1 MTTVGRRY
9 LEKFMQKVTKSRTVF
24 SFAYRNMLTSCVCV
38 IQNKS
43 KKTAL
48 FISVE
53 ECKPTWVKIRSYCSK
68 ALCMRESTDGQTAKW
83 RFEEQMPFP
92 QN

>member
-1 MTTVGRRY
+1 
-9 LEKFMQKVTKSRTVF
+9 MQKVTASLTVF
-24 SFAYRNMLTSCVCV
+24 SFAYKNTLTSCVCV

-43 KKTAL
+43 KKKKTAL

-53 ECKPTWVKIRSYCSK
+53 ECKPTRAKIRSYCSK
-68 ALCMRESTDGQTAKW
+68 ALCMRESTDGQAAKW

-92 QN
+92 QNCFQAKE